1 MYWNGCWPV
10 KEGELMKRL
19 FLILFISVILIWS
32 SLHIRS
38 EINHYQ
44 LEVQRM
50 QLEVEMLRL
59 EQQEMAKQLRS
70 FLDKWNIAVMEATA
84 YAPYDNQSGIC
95 GDNSP
100 SFTATGARP
109 GPGTIAVNPSVIPY
123 QSQMWVQGY
132 GWGRALDTGGIIRA
146 RDDLI
151 DVYQDTYSEAIKWG
165 RRKVVVIWSPG
176 PTEY

>member
-1 MYWNGCWPV
+1 MR
-10 KEGELMKRL
+10 KE
-19 FLILFISVILIWS
+19 FLIVFILAIFIWS
-32 SLHIRS
+32 SLQMQV
-38 EINHYQ
+38 EIKNHQ

-50 QLEVEMLRL
+50 QVEVEQLKL
-59 EQQEMAKQLRS
+59 EQQEMIRQLKS

-84 YAPYDNQSGIC
+84 YSPFDNRSGIC
-95 GDNSP
+95 ADGNP

-132 GWGRALDTGGIIRA
+132 GWGRAEDTGGIIRG

-151 DVYQDTYSEAIKWG
+151 DVFQWSYDEAIKWG
-165 RRKVVVIWSPG
+165 RRKVVVVWSHE
-176 PTEY
+176 PTGY